1 MNTILVIGG
10 CRSGKS
16 GHALQLADGIGNA
29 RKIFL
34 ATCIPQDDE
43 MHQRVTRHQAER
55 GAGWTAVETPLF
67 LSEAI
72 RDIGPNADVL
82 LVDCLTLWVSNLM
95 MEHADDPDASK
106 ELLAAQTRL
115 LIESLRAAACP
126 VILVTNEVGA
136 GIVPDNPLARRYRDA
151 VGLVNQR
158 IAACVD
164 QVIWM
169 VAGIPVKI
177 KPVNGQI

>member
-1 MNTILVIGG
+1 MSTTLILGG

-16 GHALQLADGIGNA
+16 SHALHLADRMGNA

-43 MHQRVTRHQAER
+43 MHQRVSRHQAER
-55 GAGWTAVETPLF
+55 GKNWTAVETPLF
-67 LSEAI
+67 LPETI
-72 RDIGPNADVL
+72 RDISPNADVL

-95 MEHADDPDASK
+95 MEHADPEAIPT
-106 ELLAAQTRL
+106 QTRR
-115 LIESLRAAACP
+115 LIESLQTAACP

-136 GIVPDNPLARRYRDA
+136 GIVPDNQLARQFRDA
-151 VGLVNQR
+151 TGQVNQQ
-158 IAACVD
+158 IAACAD

-177 KPVNGQI
+177 K

>member
-1 MNTILVIGG
+1 M
-10 CRSGKS
+10 
-16 GHALQLADGIGNA
+16 
-29 RKIFL
+29 
-34 ATCIPQDDE
+34 
-43 MHQRVTRHQAER
+43 
-55 GAGWTAVETPLF
+55 ETPLL

-95 MEHADDPDASK
+95 MEQSVSDAP
-106 ELLAAQTRL
+106 EDLLAAQTCR

-136 GIVPDNPLARRYRDA
+136 GIVPDNSLARQFRDA
-151 VGLVNQR
+151 VGQVNQQ
-158 IAACVD
+158 IAACAD

-177 KPVNGQI
+177 KPANGQI

>member
-1 MNTILVIGG
+1 MNTTLVIGG

-16 GHALQLADGIGNA
+16 SHALHLADRIGND

-34 ATCIPQDDE
+34 ATCIPRDDE
-43 MHQRVTRHQAER
+43 MHQRVSRHQAER
-55 GAGWTAVETPLF
+55 GTGWTAVETPIF
-67 LSEAI
+67 VSKAI
-72 RDIGPNADVL
+72 REFGPNADVL

-95 MEHADDPDASK
+95 MEQADSDASQD
-106 ELLAAQTRL
+106 LLAAQTCR
-115 LIESLRAAACP
+115 LIESLRAATCP

-136 GIVPDNPLARRYRDA
+136 GIVPDNPLARQFRDA
-151 VGLVNQR
+151 VGHVNQQ
-158 IAACVD
+158 IADCAD

-177 KPVNGQI
+177 K

>member
-1 MNTILVIGG
+1 MNSTLVIGG

-16 GHALQLADGIGNA
+16 SHALQLADRMGNV

-43 MHQRVTRHQAER
+43 MHQRVFRHQAER
-55 GAGWTAVETPLF
+55 GPGWTAVETPIL
-67 LSEAI
+67 LSAAI
-72 RDIGPNADVL
+72 RDIGLNADVL

-95 MEHADDPDASK
+95 MKQSDFDTPEDHVAV
-106 ELLAAQTRL
+106 QTGL
-115 LIESLRAAACP
+115 LIESLHAAACP
-126 VILVTNEVGA
+126 VILVTNEVGT
-136 GIVPDNPLARRYRDA
+136 GIVPENPLARKYRDI
-151 VGLVNQR
+151 VGIVNQR
-158 IAACVD
+158 IAASAD

-177 KPVNGQI
+177 K

>member
-1 MNTILVIGG
+1 MNTTLVIGG

-16 GHALQLADGIGNA
+16 SHALHLADRMGNA

-34 ATCIPQDDE
+34 ATCIPRDDE
-43 MHQRVTRHQAER
+43 MHQRVSRHRAER
-55 GAGWTAVETPLF
+55 GPGWTAVETPLF

-72 RDIGPNADVL
+72 RNIGPNADVL

-95 MEHADDPDASK
+95 MENAEDPDASTDR
-106 ELLAAQTRL
+106 LAAQTGL
-115 LIESLRAAACP
+115 LIESLHAAACP

-136 GIVPDNPLARRYRDA
+136 GIVPDNPLARQFRDA
-151 VGLVNQR
+151 VGHVNQR
-158 IAACVD
+158 IAACAD

-169 VAGIPVKI
+169 VAGIPVNI
-177 KPVNGQI
+177 K

>member
-1 MNTILVIGG
+1 MSTTLVIGG

-16 GHALQLADGIGNA
+16 SHALHLADRMGNV

-34 ATCIPQDDE
+34 ATCIPRDEE
-43 MHQRVTRHQAER
+43 MHQRVTLHQAER
-55 GAGWTAVETPLF
+55 GDVWIAVETPLF
-67 LSEAI
+67 VSEAI

-95 MEHADDPDASK
+95 MEQAEPDAPK
-106 ELLAAQTRL
+106 DLLAAHTCR
-115 LIESLRAAACP
+115 LIESLATAACP

-136 GIVPDNPLARRYRDA
+136 GIVPDNPLARTFRDA
-151 VGLVNQR
+151 VGQVNQQ

-169 VAGIPVKI
+169 VAGIPLKI
-177 KPVNGQI
+177 K